1 MLTMRQSE
9 RVRWYLFANPN
20 EEEAWDIHT
29 AHWHGETAIAGH
41 MRTDMIML
49 NPMMTMV
56 ADMVPDNVGTWLFH
70 CHLPGH
76 FAAGMRTRFQVL
88 PR

>member
-1 MLTMRQSE
+1 MRQGE

-20 EEEAWDIHT
+20 GEEAWDIHT
-29 AHWHGETAIAGH
+29 AHWHGESAVAMH

-49 NPMMTMV
+49 NPMMTVV
-56 ADMVPDNVGTWLFH
+56 ADMVPDNVGIWLFH
-70 CHLPGH
+70 CHIPGH
-76 FAAGMRTRFQVL
+76 FTAGMRTRFQVL

>member
-1 MLTMRQSE
+1 MRQGE

-20 EEEAWDIHT
+20 EQEALDIHT
-29 AHWHGETAIAGH
+29 AHWHGETAIAGR

-49 NPMMTMV
+49 NPIATMV
-56 ADMVPDNVGTWLFH
+56 ADMLPDNVGMWLFH

-76 FAAGMRTRFQVL
+76 FTAGMRTRFQVL